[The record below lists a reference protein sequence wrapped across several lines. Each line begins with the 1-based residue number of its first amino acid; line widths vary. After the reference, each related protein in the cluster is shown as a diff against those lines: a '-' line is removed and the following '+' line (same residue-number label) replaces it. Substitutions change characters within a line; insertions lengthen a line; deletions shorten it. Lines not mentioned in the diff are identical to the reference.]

1 MRLKPSLASPLAL
14 AASAIAGAI
23 IFAAGVIFFAPGT
36 WAFEL
41 KSPDLAPGGRIA
53 AKFIYNGFGCAGGN
67 VSPALNWSDPPPGT
81 RSFAVLVHDPDAPTG
96 GAGFWH
102 WMVYDIPAS
111 ATGLPQGVGKGGKGL
126 PEGALQAATDFGA
139 PGYGG
144 PCPPKGDKPH
154 HYHFTIYALKVD
166 KLDLPPH
173 STASLAG
180 SLVNASALGKA
191 SLTGT
196 YGR

>member
-1 MRLKPSLASPLAL
+1 MPFKPLL
-14 AASAIAGAI
+14 AAALL
-23 IFAAGVIFFAPGT
+23 FLVPAPG
-36 WAFEL
+36 ALGFEL
-41 KSPDLAPGGRIA
+41 KSPDLAPGGKIA
-53 AKFIYNGFGCAGGN
+53 EKFVFNGFGCSGGGL
-67 VSPALNWSDPPPGT
+67 SPALNWSDPPPGA
-81 RSFAVLVHDPDAPTG
+81 RSFAVTVHDPDAPTG

-102 WMVYDIPAS
+102 WIVFDIPAS
-111 ATGLPQGVGKGGKGL
+111 ATGLPQGVGKDGKGL
-126 PEGALQAATDFGA
+126 PEGARQAQNDFGA

-154 HYHFTIYALKVD
+154 HYHFTVYALKVD

-173 STASLAG
+173 GSASLAG
-180 SLVNASALGKA
+180 SFINAHSLGKA

>member
-1 MRLKPSLASPLAL
+1 MARENEMALKLFLASAALL
-14 AASAIAGAI
+14 AASATN
-23 IFAAGVIFFAPGT
+23 V

-41 KSPDLAPGGRIA
+41 KSPDIAPGGGPIA
-53 AKFIYNGFGCAGGN
+53 ETFVYHGFGCAGGDL
-67 VSPALNWSDPPPGT
+67 SPALAWSNPPAGT
-81 RSFAVLVHDPDAPTG
+81 KSFAVLVHDPDAPTG

-102 WMVYDIPAS
+102 WVVYNIPAS
-111 ATGLPQGVGKGGKGL
+111 ATGLPQGVGKDGKGL
-126 PEGALQAATDFGA
+126 PEGAKQVATDFGV

-154 HYHFTIYALKVD
+154 HYNFTVYALKTD

-173 STASLAG
+173 ATASLAG
-180 SLVNASALGKA
+180 FLINANALAKA